1 MGGIPCSREVEMQ
14 KRMGKALRELRKKT
28 TGKLNDGS
36 SVGGKKHRLTD
47 LCMDKLQTYYGNAIR
62 RNVKPGVLTSD
73 EAKKQ
78 IKIMQNDIL
87 AVLYHS
93 CSIPEKERHKHCPS
107 GENSW
112 CQFKRTGS
120 FENKDHHLTQYFRI
134 FFTQS
139 SND

>member
-1 MGGIPCSREVEMQ
+1 MQ

-47 LCMDKLQTYYGNAIR
+47 FCMDKLQTYYGNAIR

-93 CSIPEKERHKHCPS
+93 CSIPEKET
-107 GENSW
+107 
-112 CQFKRTGS
+112 QALS
-120 FENKDHHLTQYFRI
+120 FR
-134 FFTQS
+134 
-139 SND
+139 